1 MNYEVLGDPHLGRKF
16 ETGVPLH
23 RRGEREQMQRQK
35 FIDALMGTKATVHV
49 TMGDLF
55 DKFIVAPEVVLFAAA
70 TYMEAASINCNT
82 LYVVLRGNHDVS
94 RNKDKASSWDLFC
107 ALVDP
112 HPNVW
117 AVDDCPAALE
127 NLLFVP
133 YDPFNYDHLEG
144 YLSDEIDTVFAHFD
158 IVDFGGHNV
167 IPTKLFA
174 EHNIKTVINGHDHL
188 ARELVRDGVAVTVTG
203 SMQPFTHAEDPEGQ
217 LYVTLSLEELAGLDV
232 RNKNVRVLLKPGE
245 TLPDDLDCLSLTAKR
260 VAVDDEITV
269 DTSDFDTL
277 DLSEMLDRTLDGL
290 SVRASVLNFFK
301 DIRNVA

>member
-23 RRGEREQMQRQK
+23 RRGEREQMQRQQ

-94 RNKDKASSWDLFC
+94 RNTDKASSWDLFC

-117 AVDDCPAALE
+117 AVDECPAALE
-127 NLLFVP
+127 NMLFVP
-133 YDPFNYDHLEG
+133 YDPFNYDHLEE
-144 YLSDEIDTVFAHFD
+144 YLSDEIDTVFGHFD

-174 EHNIKTVINGHDHL
+174 KHGIGLVVNGHDHL
-188 ARELVRDGVAVTVTG
+188 ARVERRDDVEIVVTG
-203 SMQPFTHAEDPEGQ
+203 SMQPYTHAEDPSGS
-217 LYVTLSLEELAGLDV
+217 LYVTLTLDQLADQDLSC
-232 RNKNVRVLLKPGE
+232 KNVRVLLKPGE
-245 TLPDDLDCLSLTAKR
+245 TLPDDLDCLSLVAKR
-260 VAVDDEITV
+260 VTVDEEITV
-269 DTSDFDTL
+269 DTTEFDSL
-277 DLSEMLDRTLDGL
+277 DLDDMLALSLEGL
-290 SVRASVLNFFK
+290 SIKDAVIEHFK
-301 DIRNVA
+301 DMRHAS